1 MEKSNRLCAD
11 LLVSFVLMAAIV
23 AIAFAL
29 FGRPARGGE
38 RVACE
43 AKPGAGDGWH
53 YRTKIPG
60 YGVGIRDD
68 KCWYVGPSMKARDE
82 LYWTDPKPAA
92 VSVQPLSEFENRWR
106 GMIGG
111 GDQKE

>member
-1 MEKSNRLCAD
+1 MT
-11 LLVSFVLMAAIV
+11 AII

-29 FGRPARGGE
+29 FGRPVRGGE

-43 AKPGAGDGWH
+43 AKPAVGDGWH

-82 LYWTDPKPAA
+82 LYWPPTADPPKPTANDLPK
-92 VSVQPLSEFENRWR
+92 PLSEFENRWR
-106 GMIGG
+106 GATEGW
-111 GDQKE
+111 DQKE